1 MVGRD
6 IGILILR
13 VGCGGLML
21 LLHGLPK
28 LMSFTDKMDSFPDPL
43 GIGSAA
49 SMSLVIFAEFF
60 CSCAVILG
68 LWTRWAIV
76 PLVTTMGVAGFIFH
90 RNDLWSAKELSILYF
105 VLFLGLLFL
114 NSGRYSLDRVITRL

>member
-6 IGILILR
+6 IGLLILR
-13 VGCGGLML
+13 VGCGSMML

-28 LMSFTDKMDSFPDPL
+28 LMSFTERMDSFPDPL
-43 GIGSAA
+43 GLGSAA

-68 LWTRWAIV
+68 LWVRWATLPII
-76 PLVTTMGVAGFIFH
+76 TTMGVAGFIFH
-90 RNDLWSAKELSILYF
+90 ANDLWSTKELPILYF
-105 VLFLGLLFL
+105 VLFLALFCL
-114 NSGRYSLDRVITRL
+114 NGGRYSLDRLIAKI